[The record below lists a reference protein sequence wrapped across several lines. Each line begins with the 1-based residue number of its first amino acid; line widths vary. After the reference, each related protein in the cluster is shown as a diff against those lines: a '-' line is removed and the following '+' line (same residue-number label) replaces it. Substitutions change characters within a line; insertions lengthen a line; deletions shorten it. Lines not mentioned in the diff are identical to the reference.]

1 MQRPSPITGAWWAAK
16 IVALSFLLV
25 IKIVAFFGYNWIIKL
40 WQRDEQGIVTAK
52 EWQSTAKSMANTGI
66 KRKEFLSSLYTE
78 QAFCYNQKVLAE
90 HPSFWGW
97 QRPSSFRKDIFYC
110 HFTLDRLLP
119 FNQIIKPFSKAFLHK
134 TLQFTNRFFKLA
146 LNSSLV
152 TRNVNNTLAPYMFR
166 NVRPWLVLN

>member
-1 MQRPSPITGAWWAAK
+1 MIQMQRPSPITGAWWAAK

-40 WQRDEQGIVTAK
+40 WQRYEQGIVTAK

-66 KRKEFLSSLYTE
+66 KRKELLSSLYTE

-97 QRPSSFRKDIFYC
+97 QRPSFSAGN
-110 HFTLDRLLP
+110 LSVLLLAHWDHLLSSY
-119 FNQIIKPFSKAFLHK
+119 IYRAG
-134 TLQFTNRFFKLA
+134 RFQPACLKCTVVYFFWKLKC
-146 LNSSLV
+146 SR
-152 TRNVNNTLAPYMFR
+152 RNHED
-166 NVRPWLVLN
+166 